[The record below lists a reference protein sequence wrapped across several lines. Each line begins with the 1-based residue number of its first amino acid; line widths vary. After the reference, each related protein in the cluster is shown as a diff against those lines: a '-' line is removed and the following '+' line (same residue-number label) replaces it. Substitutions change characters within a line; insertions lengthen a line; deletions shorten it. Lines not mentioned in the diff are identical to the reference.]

1 MKQIS
6 NFLMFFWGLLPYTP
20 VDNAN
25 ISDKHTAF
33 IFRPENG
40 WGQYVAPYTYKF
52 TWHQN
57 PHHHHHH
64 PHHPENLKYHKTL
77 FSL

>member
-20 VDNAN
+20 VDNA
-25 ISDKHTAF
+25 F

-40 WGQYVAPYTYKF
+40 WGQYVALYTYKF

-57 PHHHHHH
+57 PHHHHH
-64 PHHPENLKYHKTL
+64 PENVKYHKSL